1 MSKKNVQWLSVGIL
15 VLALLLL
22 TALIAPAM
30 AGETRSGQEVTVK
43 TGEVVPDDLY
53 CFAEII
59 TVDGTVEGDLIAA
72 GKEIHINGTVEGDL
86 IGAAQTIIINGKVGD
101 DARIAGFELRISENG
116 QVGDD
121 INAAGFSLV
130 AQEGSQIGG
139 DVYVVGRQVELSGQL
154 DGNLLGSMDALEIAG
169 TVTGDVTVDVSAADG
184 GLEQM
189 GPVAQL
195 FPVPL
200 LPSGLQI
207 ADTAKINGKLTY
219 TSPGI
224 GNISSEAQ
232 VKQEVYQT
240 PAPVATPEETIEPTE
255 VKAPDVV
262 GPIAILL
269 GILWWIIQ
277 ILRRFITLV
286 VIALLL
292 VWLVPTVVPHV
303 ASKLKEKPWPSL
315 GWGCLV
321 EIVFFIAMPIIFVL
335 IIAIGLF
342 LGLLTLGGLQGY
354 FISLGLVLQALIAVI
369 FGIVTAYVT
378 KIVVAYFVGNW
389 VWEQVKFKPTNNII
403 WPTLIGIVLF
413 VIVRSIPILGWFIGW
428 AVMLFGLGA
437 LWLWLHNRLWPP
449 KGATPQIPE
458 PEVTPPSPASLPEED
473 TITGEIS
480 PPVEKEPEASDTQTG
495 EMA

>member
-1 MSKKNVQWLSVGIL
+1 M
-15 VLALLLL
+15 
-22 TALIAPAM
+22 
-30 AGETRSGQEVTVK
+30 
-43 TGEVVPDDLY
+43 
-53 CFAEII
+53 
-59 TVDGTVEGDLIAA
+59 
-72 GKEIHINGTVEGDL
+72 
-86 IGAAQTIIINGKVGD
+86 
-101 DARIAGFELRISENG
+101 
-116 QVGDD
+116 
-121 INAAGFSLV
+121 
-130 AQEGSQIGG
+130 
-139 DVYVVGRQVELSGQL
+139 
-154 DGNLLGSMDALEIAG
+154 
-169 TVTGDVTVDVSAADG
+169 
-184 GLEQM
+184 
-189 GPVAQL
+189 
-195 FPVPL
+195 
-200 LPSGLQI
+200 
-207 ADTAKINGKLTY
+207 
-219 TSPGI
+219 
-224 GNISSEAQ
+224 
-232 VKQEVYQT
+232 
-240 PAPVATPEETIEPTE
+240 PE
-255 VKAPDVV
+255 VV

-286 VIALLL
+286 VITLLL
-292 VWLVPTVVPHV
+292 AWLVPAVVPHA

-321 EIVFFIAMPIIFVL
+321 EIVFFIAMPVIFVL
-335 IIAIGLF
+335 IIGAGLF

-354 FISLGLVLQALIAVI
+354 FISLGLILQALVAVI

-389 VWEQVKFKPTNNII
+389 VWEQVKFKPTDSII